1 MKLSEQP
8 LADCW
13 HSNILVEYF
22 VYKILELTNIIS
34 KYVVLMPL
42 LADPLFLIGWKKYCH
57 SYIEKVELLE
67 GIILKIL

>member
-1 MKLSEQP
+1 MELSGQP

-13 HSNILVEYF
+13 HSNILVEDF
-22 VYKILELTNIIS
+22 VYKILELTYVS

-42 LADPLFLIGWKKYCH
+42 LADALFLIGWKKYYQ

-67 GIILKIL
+67 GIILKTL

>member
-1 MKLSEQP
+1 MELSGQP

-13 HSNILVEYF
+13 HSNILGEYF
-22 VYKILELTNIIS
+22 VYKILELTYVS

-42 LADPLFLIGWKKYCH
+42 LADALFLIGWKKYYQ

-67 GIILKIL
+67 GIILKTL

>member
-22 VYKILELTNIIS
+22 VYKILELTYVS

>member
-22 VYKILELTNIIS
+22 VYKILELTYVS

-42 LADPLFLIGWKKYCH
+42 LVDPLFLIGWKKYCH